1 MRNVVAVNRWI
12 GITGLVLCLSLAV
25 LALPGWWYLRHHW
38 VSGDEIVYTRVL
50 RPGLMIYVVRRE
62 GGASA
67 PPRYDYY
74 LSGRFID
81 RSTLGGLMDRRAPF
95 LSADNDLADVV
106 VDGDDTLCVSVIGHV
121 SGFQNHVMIDVGGV
135 RHAIA
140 IGLAARPADG
150 PGGSSGSVDSPAARL
165 AGAIH
170 AASRAAS
177 TGPDGQ
183 PVNDREGGAPS
194 VCRMLP

>member
-1 MRNVVAVNRWI
+1 MRNVVVVNRWI

-38 VSGDEIVYTRVL
+38 VPGDTIVYTRVL

-62 GGASA
+62 DGVSV

-106 VDGDDTLCVSVIGHV
+106 VDGDDTLCVSVFGHV
-121 SGFQNHVMIDVGGV
+121 SGFQNHVMVDVDGV
-135 RHAIA
+135 PQTIA
-140 IGLAARPADG
+140 IGLAARPADR
-150 PGGSSGSVDSPAARL
+150 PGGPRDDSPAARRSS
-165 AGAIH
+165 ATH
-170 AASRAAS
+170 AAPRTAS

-183 PVNDREGGAPS
+183 PAKDREGGAPS